1 MPREEEYV
9 SCRDFIRL
17 NAMSGAL
24 LLSGEDRLG
33 EKITR
38 ANVIEMTDMGNW
50 AQPGEVIL
58 CSGYAF
64 RDNEEQLLRAVEA
77 LSEKGAVALCI
88 KPRHFYH
95 SISQNIIKKAK
106 ELGFILIELPM
117 EAIFANIVHEIT
129 EEIFQ
134 RESLAFRNMQDR
146 MEVLLD
152 ILFQDDSME
161 QRLNAIEAEIENPF
175 LIFDS
180 DNELVMSKSTR
191 QLLDAIQEDVLRQ
204 LYHNPHEGS
213 LLVELNGSTRSVHT
227 YRVDI
232 SGNEFIR
239 IILIAYHGPFRETD
253 LIAVKRIS
261 RILALEMKNTM
272 TFKKILRK
280 YKDKFV
286 QDWLF
291 NNFDSELDIIIAA
304 QTYGYTLS
312 AAKQYRVCVININNK
327 QHNAA
332 FLERDVSII
341 HSIIMN
347 LDANMAFTIHNGK
360 LILVFESDMEDE
372 AVNFPHLSYL
382 IDKLKYVLE
391 KQNMSFC
398 ISRPVEARAVPSAYQ
413 QAKRISEISDRCN
426 ITDPFIKDERLGIL
440 SLLSMLPE
448 DNSVSQYRDKLLGP
462 LQRYDEDTHSNLM
475 ETLQAYLDTKC
486 NAKATAEKMYIH
498 YNTIAYR
505 LDKIRN
511 LIGMDIDDAET
522 RLQLQ
527 IAFKLRLIQ
536 P

>member
-1 MPREEEYV
+1 MPREEEYFA
-9 SCRDFIRL
+9 CRDLLRL
-17 NAMSGAL
+17 NAMSGSL
-24 LLSGEDRLG
+24 LLSGKERLG
-33 EKITR
+33 VKITR
-38 ANVIEMTDMGNW
+38 ANVIEMTDMENW

-58 CSGYAF
+58 SSGYTF
-64 RDNEEQLLRAVEA
+64 RDTEEALIWAVEA
-77 LSEKGAVALCI
+77 LHEKGAVALCI

-95 SISQNIIKKAK
+95 SISEHVIQKAR
-106 ELGFILIELPM
+106 ELNFILIELPM

-134 RESLAFRNMQDR
+134 RESLAFRKMQDQ

-161 QRLNAIEAEIENPF
+161 ERLDAIEEVIQNPF

-180 DNELVMSKSTR
+180 DNELVMSKKSR
-191 QLLDAIQEDVLRQ
+191 SLLDSVQEDVLRQ
-204 LYHNPHEGS
+204 LYHNPQEGS
-213 LLVELNGSTRSVHT
+213 LTVEINSSSRNVHT
-227 YRVDI
+227 YRVEI
-232 SGNEFIR
+232 SGDEFIR
-239 IILIAYHGPFRETD
+239 IILIEYHGPFHETD
-253 LIAVKRIS
+253 LISVKRIS

-286 QDWLF
+286 QDWIF

-304 QTYGYTLS
+304 QTYGYELS
-312 AAKQYRVCVININNK
+312 AAKQYRVSVININNK

-332 FLERDVSII
+332 FLQRDVSII

-347 LDANMAFTIHNGK
+347 LDAKIAFTIHNGK

-372 AVNFPHLSYL
+372 AANFPHLSYL
-382 IDKLKYVLE
+382 IDRLKYVLE
-391 KQNMSFC
+391 KENMSFC
-398 ISRPVEARAVPSAYQ
+398 ISRPVEAREVPSAYL
-413 QAKRISEISDRCN
+413 QAKRISEISVRCN
-426 ITDPFIKDERLGIL
+426 ITDPFIKDEQLGIL

-448 DNSVSQYRDKLLGP
+448 DSSVLQYRDKLLGP
-462 LQRYDEDTHSNLM
+462 LQKYDADSHSNLL
-475 ETLQAYLDTKC
+475 ETLQVYLDTKC

-505 LDKIRN
+505 LDKIRSI
-511 LIGMDIDDAET
+511 IGMDIDDAET

-527 IAFKLRLIQ
+527 IAYKLKLIQ